1 MFHRLSVEVLKQ
13 WSVDSVITVHQF
25 VDRSTVNG
33 QPSYSRLL
41 EVCHECLC
49 RYTAR
54 FNDVFHQRSTMSET
68 DVEINF
74 DDFVIGDLSVIVV
87 AQDGI
92 PDHSVEHKY
101 LVELVAQQV
110 GLFAVYDG
118 LFKVMLSKLVLHEWQ
133 VVVEVT
139 TNDDSR
145 QLVLSDDITDDIR
158 YPLRSLL
165 LIGLLSSFEIARDQ
179 MYPARVISE
188 LHLCPVH
195 V

>member
-41 EVCHECLC
+41 EVCHKFLC

-54 FNDVFHQRSTMSET
+54 FNDVFHQRSTVSET

-101 LVELVAQQV
+101 LVELIAQQV
-110 GLFAVYDG
+110 G
-118 LFKVMLSKLVLHEWQ
+118 
-133 VVVEVT
+133 
-139 TNDDSR
+139 
-145 QLVLSDDITDDIR
+145 
-158 YPLRSLL
+158 
-165 LIGLLSSFEIARDQ
+165 
-179 MYPARVISE
+179 
-188 LHLCPVH
+188 
-195 V
+195 